1 MSPPWVYEGTDGAL
15 VLYNGVTRATR
26 ITKLAPGSTIRVE
39 VIGTLPKPFAGEPSS
54 GFLAVKGVCTMVTIT
69 FADRETEKRALAFL
83 LGRFSGRVLRSGEH
97 LVPEAAL
104 EALADQ
110 NIPFTVQG
118 KATYEQQVAA
128 IRGDATPSV
137 Q

>member
-1 MSPPWVYEGTDGAL
+1 M
-15 VLYNGVTRATR
+15 
-26 ITKLAPGSTIRVE
+26 I
-39 VIGTLPKPFAGEPSS
+39 
-54 GFLAVKGVCTMVTIT
+54 TIT
-69 FADRETEKRALAFL
+69 FSDRETETRALAFL

-110 NIPFTVQG
+110 NIPFTVKG

-128 IRGDATPSV
+128 LRGAAAPPV